1 MSSFELLK
9 SFLGKFQLITAQT
22 CLQYLFCQIDVEISK
37 ATLMPYTK
45 QCVKPSWYV
54 VIFKFANFIP
64 TKKTLHFVQ
73 NAKHHPSHKGS
84 FNVKFQKFDHF
95 SCRFSTSSTKLGEIK
110 LCKLDDKASPDPWLN
125 CFCLLEYWNFN
136 RGPSKVDA

>member
-9 SFLGKFQLITAQT
+9 IFLGKFQLITAQT

-64 TKKTLHFVQ
+64 TKRFYILFKMQ
-73 NAKHHPSHKGS
+73 NIILLIKVSLMLNSKSLITFPVAFRRRQPNS
-84 FNVKFQKFDHF
+84 VK
-95 SCRFSTSSTKLGEIK
+95 
-110 LCKLDDKASPDPWLN
+110 LN
-125 CFCLLEYWNFN
+125 FANLMTRPRQIHGWTAFACYIL
-136 RGPSKVDA
+136 KVS